1 MDDAPIVASAAHHAA
16 GHPTKGRGKAM
27 KLLVATRNKKK
38 LGELARLLE
47 GAGVEG
53 VELLSID
60 DVDEYPERPED
71 GRTFEANA
79 LIKAKDGADAT
90 GLPCLADDSGLSV
103 DELNGMPGVLSA
115 RWSGGHGDDAANNE
129 LLLGQLR
136 DIPAKRRGASFVSS
150 VVLVVPGAGEI
161 GDGVAPDRGDGGFG
175 YDPLFVP
182 REEDSRVK
190 AGRDLDVAGEEARTA
205 AQLPPEEKDAISHRG
220 RALRQL
226 VPELAR
232 LAKTRG

>member
-1 MDDAPIVASAAHHAA
+1 
-16 GHPTKGRGKAM
+16 M

-79 LIKAKDGADAT
+79 LIKAHDGADAT

-136 DIPAKRRGASFVSS
+136 DIPAKRRGASVVSS

-161 GDGVAPDRGDGGFG
+161 GDVRLRRRRPGPPFHEVARSRLDEERRQRPATRCSS
-175 YDPLFVP
+175 PP
-182 REEDSRVK
+182 EDSASR
-190 AGRDLDVAGEEARTA
+190 
-205 AQLPPEEKDAISHRG
+205 
-220 RALRQL
+220 
-226 VPELAR
+226 
-232 LAKTRG
+232 

>member
-1 MDDAPIVASAAHHAA
+1 
-16 GHPTKGRGKAM
+16 M

-79 LIKAKDGADAT
+79 LIKAHDGADAT

-115 RWSGGHGDDAANNE
+115 RWSGGHGGGTGGADRAGSATGGRA
-129 LLLGQLR
+129 LGE
-136 DIPAKRRGASFVSS
+136 RRGGQRQRDEEEERLDERAGVHR
-150 VVLVVPGAGEI
+150 VDELGA
-161 GDGVAPDRGDGGFG
+161 D
-175 YDPLFVP
+175 
-182 REEDSRVK
+182 
-190 AGRDLDVAGEEARTA
+190 ARTA
-205 AQLPPEEKDAISHRG
+205 AQLTSDEKDAISHRG

-232 LAKTRG
+232 LARTLG

>member
-1 MDDAPIVASAAHHAA
+1 
-16 GHPTKGRGKAM
+16 M

-79 LIKAKDGADAT
+79 LIKAHDGADAT

-115 RWSGGHGDDAANNE
+115 RWSGGHGDDAANNA

-136 DIPAKRRGASFVSS
+136 DIPDNRRGASFVSS
-150 VVLVVPGAGEI
+150 VVLVVPGAGEV
-161 GDGVAPDRGDGGFG
+161 GDGVAPDSGDGDLVLSFHGEWRGRVLDEERGDGGFG

-190 AGRDLDVAGEEARTA
+190 AGRDVDELGADARTA
-205 AQLPPEEKDAISHRG
+205 AQLTPDEKDAISHRG

-232 LAKTRG
+232 LARTLG

>member
-1 MDDAPIVASAAHHAA
+1 
-16 GHPTKGRGKAM
+16 M

-79 LIKAKDGADAT
+79 LIKAHDGADAT

-103 DELNGMPGVLSA
+103 DELNGMPGVRHFRMVGNDRKNVSKFVKRYYGKA
-115 RWSGGHGDDAANNE
+115 
-129 LLLGQLR
+129 
-136 DIPAKRRGASFVSS
+136 PAERK
-150 VVLVVPGAGEI
+150 
-161 GDGVAPDRGDGGFG
+161 
-175 YDPLFVP
+175 
-182 REEDSRVK
+182 
-190 AGRDLDVAGEEARTA
+190 
-205 AQLPPEEKDAISHRG
+205 PE
-220 RALRQL
+220 
-226 VPELAR
+226 
-232 LAKTRG
+232 